1 MSKSGDRRDRPGE
14 DRSERSVDK
23 WLRLRCRCGT
33 VMVMVMVVKPL
44 CGDID
49 RLVNEL
55 LATPATAREV
65 A

>member
-1 MSKSGDRRDRPGE
+1 
-14 DRSERSVDK
+14 
-23 WLRLRCRCGT
+23 
-33 VMVMVMVVKPL
+33 MVMVMVVKPL